1 MMGLWSVRA
10 RTDRS
15 IGARHLLWALAV
27 VMFSVGVAAAQSAG
41 NDYRIGPKDVLKVT
55 VWGHDD
61 LSRSVSVST
70 DGTVIFPLVGEVR
83 AAGLTASQLEE
94 RLRAL
99 LGRDYLVDPQVS
111 VAVQEYRSQRV
122 FVFGEVV
129 RPGIYMLSGQSTL
142 LDILSQAGGP
152 SATAGREVVVVRLP
166 RSEGPA
172 VPGAAGS
179 ETFRVSLRKLLAGGP
194 TENLAIQDGD
204 SVYVPKATAFFV
216 LGEVLRQ
223 GSYVIDKDTSAL
235 EAITL
240 AGGFT
245 DRAAPAG
252 ARILRKMPD
261 GSQQTIDVNLSGS
274 DPRAR
279 EILLAEG
286 DTLIVPKGNAFFVSG
301 EVRKPGA
308 YQLESSTTAFTA
320 LTLAGGF
327 TEKAAQSAAKL
338 IRRLPSGGEEIV
350 VLDLSGSDRR
360 AQEFPLKDGDT
371 LVVPAGSTYYVLGEV
386 RRPGPFQMDPTG
398 RSTSVTA
405 AISQAGGLTEKAAQ
419 NQVRLTRRL
428 PSGEEQ
434 ATTIDLSDPSA
445 KAKEIFLKD
454 GDILLVPLTNVQFY
468 IMGEVRKPGAYQL
481 DQGTTI
487 VQGIA
492 LAGGFTEKAAPNR
505 TRVIR
510 THPNGRQETLTID
523 LNDIIKRGQ
532 REKDLALTAND
543 VVVVP
548 ESFF

>member
-1 MMGLWSVRA
+1 MVRSRNVPSSCA
-10 RTDRS
+10 DRS
-15 IGARHLLWALAV
+15 LGGRALRWALVLV
-27 VMFSVGVAAAQSAG
+27 VLAAGVATAQSPDT
-41 NDYRIGPKDVLKVT
+41 DYRIGPKDVIKVT

-61 LSRSVSVST
+61 LTRSVAVST
-70 DGTVIFPLVGEVR
+70 DGTLVFPLIGEVR

-94 RLRAL
+94 RFRTL

-111 VAVQEYRSQRV
+111 VSIQEYRSQRV
-122 FVFGEVV
+122 FVLGEVAK
-129 RPGIYMLSGQSTL
+129 PGTYTLSGQATL

-152 SATAGREVVVVRLP
+152 SPTAGREVVVVRLP
-166 RSEGPA
+166 KSDGPA
-172 VPGAAGS
+172 FPGAAGS
-179 ETFRVSLRKLLAGGP
+179 ETFRVHLRRLLAGSP
-194 TENLAIQDGD
+194 TENLPIQNGD
-204 SVYVPKATAFFV
+204 SIYIPKVTSFFV
-216 LGEVLRQ
+216 LGEVPRQ
-223 GSYVIDKDTSAL
+223 GAYAIDKDTTAL

-261 GSQQTIDVNLSGS
+261 GSQQTIEVDLTGA

-279 EILLAEG
+279 DILLTEG
-286 DTLIVPKGNAFFVSG
+286 DTLIVPKGNTFFVSG

-308 YQLESSTTAFTA
+308 YQLESSTTAFGA
-320 LTLAGGF
+320 ITLAGGF

-338 IRRLPSGGEEIV
+338 IRRLPSGEEQTF
-350 VLDLSGSDRR
+350 VLDLSGTDRR
-360 AQEFPLKDGDT
+360 ARDFPLRDGDT
-371 LVVPAGSTYYVLGEV
+371 LVVSAGHTYYVLGEV
-386 RRPGPFQMDPTG
+386 KRPGPFQMDPTG
-398 RSTSVTA
+398 KSTSVTA
-405 AISQAGGLTEKAAQ
+405 AITQAGGFTEKAAQ
-419 NQVRLTRRL
+419 SQVRLTRRL

-434 ATTIDLSDPSA
+434 VTTVDVSGPDARLR
-445 KAKEIFLKD
+445 EIFITD
-454 GDILLVPLTNVQFY
+454 GDILLVPSGNTFY

-487 VQGIA
+487 IQGVA

-510 THPNGRQETLTID
+510 THPSGRQETLTVD
-523 LNDIIKRGQ
+523 LNDVIKRGQ
-532 REKDLALTAND
+532 REKDLPLTAND